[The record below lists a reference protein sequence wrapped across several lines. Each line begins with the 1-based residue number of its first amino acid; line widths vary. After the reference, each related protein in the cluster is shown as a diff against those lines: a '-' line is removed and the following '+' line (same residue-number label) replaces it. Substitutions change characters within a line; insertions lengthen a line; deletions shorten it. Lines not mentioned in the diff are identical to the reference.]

1 MMKLAR
7 ELVGH
12 GHRPQ
17 MIETVL
23 AVNGFPEAMEFIDQP
38 HIMRELK
45 DIALRAGRREDTEP
59 SIHEGDQPSGK

>member
-38 HIMRELK
+38 HIYAGVEGHRPPC
-45 DIALRAGRREDTEP
+45 RAP
-59 SIHEGDQPSGK
+59 